1 MPILKNYYRYVN
13 VNKEITLRSQ
23 IDGKSYDKNGKPYVF
38 EIKSRACAPIRYDV
52 ENYKKYLDYEIN
64 SRRGDVES
72 F

>member
-1 MPILKNYYRYVN
+1 M
-13 VNKEITLRSQ
+13 LRSQ
-23 IDGKSYDKNGKPYVF
+23 IDCMSYDANGKPYVF